1 MDGDVF
7 FFFETDGDIYIY
19 IYIYIQNML
28 LLGGPLVVDTFVQ
41 TSACNVKL

>member
-19 IYIYIQNML
+19 IYNML